1 MSKSKTSTKA
11 PAKASAGVTKAP
23 AKTAAKA
30 DTKAADA
37 VPGRRFRGLAPQERQ
52 RQRREQLIAAGVN
65 VFGTRGY
72 HAVGVREICA
82 EARLTERYFYES
94 FGNREEMFLAVY
106 HHAISTVR
114 AAVMRALGQPPR
126 DVHAMARAAIR
137 AFLETLR
144 DDPRLSRILLIDA
157 LTVSG
162 DVSRQ
167 SQMATQS
174 FADIVGALILS
185 LYPQLPKQGVDA
197 QLVANGLVGSTVYL
211 VMHWAF
217 NGFKTPLATIV
228 EHCVLFY
235 DAAGTEAERRIGK
248 SPPAK
253 RG

>member
-1 MSKSKTSTKA
+1 MSQSKTPAPRKAKPAPKAAEPKA
-11 PAKASAGVTKAP
+11 P
-23 AKTAAKA
+23 
-30 DTKAADA
+30 
-37 VPGRRFRGLAPQERQ
+37 PGRRFRGLDAQQRQ
-52 RQRREQLIAAGVN
+52 RQRREQLIAAGLE

-72 HAVGVREICA
+72 HQVGVREICA

-94 FGNREEMFLAVY
+94 FANREELFLAVY
-106 HHAISTVR
+106 HHAIGSVR

-126 DVHAMARAAIR
+126 DVQAMARAAVR

-144 DDPRLSRILLIDA
+144 EDPRLSRILLIDA
-157 LTVSG
+157 LTVSA

-174 FADIVGALILS
+174 FADLVGSLVLS

-217 NGFKTPLATIV
+217 NGFKTPLDTIV

-235 DAAGTEAERRIGK
+235 DAAGAEAERRIGK
-248 SPPAK
+248 PASAK